1 MLSNQHGGLSE
12 YLKLLGYRRFHYF
25 WWPRSTTHMTVLLHG
40 LGECADTFGPF
51 ASRIR
56 RSSEVIAMDL
66 RGHGGTPWDPDGEY
80 QFDDYADD
88 LRLQLEYWQ
97 KKAVLVGT
105 GLGALLAIRA
115 AERWPGH
122 VAGLVLLGPP
132 PDDIQVAGLVE
143 LVLGPAG
150 TDIFLFGD
158 HPSMRSAEVAEML
171 TWARPDGLRAPKF
184 DPAAMNI
191 AGQPGLTENAGPRTP
206 TLVVLTGK
214 GGPGEWPNWPD
225 ADQVIVSGSGNWPH
239 IANPAG
245 AADAV
250 NAFLDDVVAGD
261 AAGVSPDLD
270 SPRGCL

>member
-1 MLSNQHGGLSE
+1 
-12 YLKLLGYRRFHYF
+12 
-25 WWPRSTTHMTVLLHG
+25 MTVLLHG

-88 LRLQLEYWQ
+88 LRIQLEYWQ

-115 AERWPGH
+115 AERWPEH
-122 VAGLVLLGPP
+122 VCGLVLLGPP
-132 PDDIQVAGLVE
+132 PDDIEVAGLVE

-150 TDIFLFGD
+150 DDIFLFGD
-158 HPSMRSAEVAEML
+158 HPSMRAAEIADML
-171 TWARPDGLRAPKF
+171 TWARPGGLRAPKF
-184 DPAAMNI
+184 DPAAMNL
-191 AGQPGLTENAGPRTP
+191 GKQPDLIRNAGPLPP
-206 TLVVLTGK
+206 TLVVVTGTS
-214 GGPGEWPNWPD
+214 GQGEWPDWPD
-225 ADQVIVSGSGNWPH
+225 ANQVIVSGSGNWPH

-250 NAFLDDVVAGD
+250 NAFLEDIAAGD
-261 AAGVSPDLD
+261 TAGLRSD
-270 SPRGCL
+270 SART

>member
-25 WWPRSTTHMTVLLHG
+25 WWPRSTTHMNVLLHG
-40 LGECADTFGPF
+40 VGECADTFGPF

-80 QFDDYADD
+80 RFDDYADD

-105 GLGALLAIRA
+105 GLGALLAVRA
-115 AERWPGH
+115 AERWPEH
-122 VAGLVLLGPP
+122 VGGLVLLGPP

-150 TDIFLFGD
+150 ADIFLFGD
-158 HPSMRSAEVAEML
+158 HPSMRAAEVAEML
-171 TWARPDGLRAPKF
+171 TWARPGGLRAPKF

-191 AGQPGLTENAGPRTP
+191 GSQPGLTENAGPRPP
-206 TLVVLTGK
+206 TLVVLTGTS
-214 GGPGEWPNWPD
+214 GPGEWPNWPS
-225 ADQVIVSGSGNWPH
+225 ANQVIINGMGNWPH

-250 NAFLDDVVAGD
+250 NAFLDDVAAGD
-261 AAGVSPDLD
+261 AAGPRPD
-270 SPRGCL
+270 SARI

>member
-1 MLSNQHGGLSE
+1 MA
-12 YLKLLGYRRFHYF
+12 
-25 WWPRSTTHMTVLLHG
+25 VLLHG

-80 QFDDYADD
+80 GFDDYADD

-105 GLGALLAIRA
+105 GLGALLAVRA
-115 AERWPGH
+115 SERWPEH
-122 VAGLVLLGPP
+122 VGGLVLLGPP
-132 PDDIQVAGLVE
+132 PDDVEAAGLVE

-150 TDIFLFGD
+150 NDIFLFGD
-158 HPSMRSAEVAEML
+158 HPSMRAADIADML
-171 TWARPDGLRAPKF
+171 TWARPGGLRAPKF
-184 DPAAMNI
+184 DPTAMNVGHQSWLTNE
-191 AGQPGLTENAGPRTP
+191 AGQRAP
-206 TLVVLTGK
+206 TLVVITGD
-214 GGPGEWPNWPD
+214 GESSNWPNWGNVK
-225 ADQVIVSGSGNWPH
+225 QVTINGSGDWPH

-250 NAFLDDVVAGD
+250 NAFLDELAERYLG
-261 AAGVSPDLD
+261 ATRPISQPH
-270 SPRGCL
+270 

>member
-1 MLSNQHGGLSE
+1 MVRLLSNQHGGLSE

-51 ASRIR
+51 ANRIR

-80 QFDDYADD
+80 AFDDYADD

-115 AERWPGH
+115 AERWPDH
-122 VAGLVLLGPP
+122 VSGLVLLGPP
-132 PDDIQVAGLVE
+132 PDEVEVASLVE
-143 LVLGPAG
+143 LVLGPTGA
-150 TDIFLFGD
+150 DIFLFGD
-158 HPSMRSAEVAEML
+158 HPSMRAAEIADML
-171 TWARPDGLRAPKF
+171 TWARPGGLRAPKF

-191 AGQPGLTENAGPRTP
+191 GSQPDLTDDDGPKAP
-206 TLVVLTGK
+206 TLVVQTAA
-214 GGPGEWPNWPD
+214 GGPGKWPDWPNTN
-225 ADQVIVSGSGNWPH
+225 QVTINGEGDWPH

-250 NAFLDDVVAGD
+250 NVFLEELAESDLGANRP
-261 AAGVSPDLD
+261 VSPRL
-270 SPRGCL
+270 

>member
-1 MLSNQHGGLSE
+1 MLSHQHGGLSE

-132 PDDIQVAGLVE
+132 PEDVEAAGLVK

-150 TDIFLFGD
+150 ADIFLFGD
-158 HPSMRSAEVAEML
+158 HPSMRAAEIADVL
-171 TWARPDGLRAPKF
+171 TWARPGGRRAPKF

-191 AGQPGLTENAGPRTP
+191 GSQPDLTDEAVPKAPILAVQTAAE
-206 TLVVLTGK
+206 
-214 GGPGEWPNWPD
+214 GPGEWPDWPN
-225 ADQVIVSGSGNWPH
+225 ANRVTINGEGNWPH

-250 NAFLDDVVAGD
+250 SEFLDEIAGGD
-261 AAGVSPDLD
+261 AADVRPD
-270 SPRGCL
+270 SARI

>member
-1 MLSNQHGGLSE
+1 
-12 YLKLLGYRRFHYF
+12 
-25 WWPRSTTHMTVLLHG
+25 MTVLLHG

-80 QFDDYADD
+80 AFDDYADD

-115 AERWPGH
+115 AEQWPEH
-122 VAGLVLLGPP
+122 VGGLVLLGLP
-132 PDDIQVAGLVE
+132 PDNLEAASLVE
-143 LVLGPAG
+143 LVLGPG
-150 TDIFLFGD
+150 GDEIFLFGD
-158 HPSMRSAEVAEML
+158 HPSMRATEIADML
-171 TWARPDGLRAPKF
+171 TWARPGGLRAPKF

-191 AGQPGLTENAGPRTP
+191 GGRPGLVENSGPKMP
-206 TLVVLTGK
+206 TLVVQTPA
-214 GGPGEWPNWPD
+214 GGPVEWPEWPN
-225 ADQVIVSGSGNWPH
+225 ADLVTINGEGNWPH

-250 NAFLDDVVAGD
+250 NAFLEELAARDVA
-261 AAGVSPDLD
+261 SLNTD
-270 SPRGCL
+270 SGRT

>member
-1 MLSNQHGGLSE
+1 
-12 YLKLLGYRRFHYF
+12 
-25 WWPRSTTHMTVLLHG
+25 MTVLLHG

-66 RGHGGTPWDPDGEY
+66 RGHGGTPWNPDGEY
-80 QFDDYADD
+80 QFDEYADD
-88 LRLQLEYWQ
+88 LRLQLEYWQQ

-115 AERWPGH
+115 AERWPEH
-122 VAGLVLLGPP
+122 VGGLVLLGPP
-132 PDDIQVAGLVE
+132 PDDVEAASLVE

-150 TDIFLFGD
+150 DDIFLFGD
-158 HPSMRSAEVAEML
+158 HPSMRSADIADML
-171 TWARPDGLRAPKF
+171 TWARPGGLRAPKF

-191 AGQPGLTENAGPRTP
+191 RVSPDLTDDAVPKAP
-206 TLVVLTGK
+206 TLVVQTAA
-214 GGPGEWPNWPD
+214 GGPGGWPEWPN
-225 ADQVIVSGSGNWPH
+225 ANQARINGVGNWPH

-250 NAFLDDVVAGD
+250 NAFLEELAARDVA
-261 AAGVSPDLD
+261 SLHTD
-270 SPRGCL
+270 SGRT